1 MLSTIQLPRP
11 FQIFIDDSVLETL
24 QTFSRFQEKS
34 LISFSNH
41 INFMTLQSGNV
52 KLNFEQFEIFRK
64 MIQVLLLITQ
74 REVFVQ
80 KWANIEYYSI
90 EEYAGDVIMGNGDKD
105 SVIDE
110 STHHQPIND
119 TMQRSNYSALLKVSR
134 IIKGQQED
142 DKVASEAYTSQDNCI
157 LPPTLAAYG
166 RCTRCGGEGVS
177 RRYSMG
183 FARSRSSS
191 KLL

>member
-11 FQIFIDDSVLETL
+11 FQIIIDDLVLETL
-24 QTFSRFQEKS
+24 QTYSGSQEKS
-34 LISFSNH
+34 LILFNNYINSN
-41 INFMTLQSGNV
+41 TLSSGNI
-52 KLNFEQFEIFRK
+52 KFDFEFPEIFRQ
-64 MIQVLLLITQ
+64 MIFQEFLLIFQ

-80 KWANIEYYSI
+80 KWANVEYSV
-90 EEYAGDVIMGNGDKD
+90 EEYAGDVTMGDGDND
-105 SVIDE
+105 SVSN

-119 TMQRSNYSALLKVSR
+119 TMQRSNYSAVLKVSR
-134 IIKGQQED
+134 TIAGQED
-142 DKVASEAYTSQDNCI
+142 DKAASYAYTSKDNCR

-166 RCTRCGGEGVS
+166 RCTRSGGGGVS

-191 KLL
+191 KL

>member
-1 MLSTIQLPRP
+1 
-11 FQIFIDDSVLETL
+11 
-24 QTFSRFQEKS
+24 
-34 LISFSNH
+34 
-41 INFMTLQSGNV
+41 
-52 KLNFEQFEIFRK
+52 

-105 SVIDE
+105 SVTDE

-119 TMQRSNYSALLKVSR
+119 TMQRSNYSAVLKVSR
-134 IIKGQQED
+134 TIAGQED
-142 DKVASEAYTSQDNCI
+142 DKAASYAYTSKDNCR

-166 RCTRCGGEGVS
+166 RCTRSGGGGVS

-191 KLL
+191 KL